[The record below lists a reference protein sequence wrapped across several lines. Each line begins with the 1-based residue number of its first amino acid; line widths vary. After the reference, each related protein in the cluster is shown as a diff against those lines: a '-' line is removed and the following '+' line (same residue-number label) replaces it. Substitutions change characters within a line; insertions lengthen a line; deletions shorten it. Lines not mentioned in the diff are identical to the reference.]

1 MKLTA
6 EFDRKKLEASLKK
19 ASSNFG
25 DSTKQAVA
33 RWGVQSARQLAIV
46 TQAFGQSGTRKIQ
59 INAIWASWIKC
70 IEIVDPSY
78 FAAIKSGKIRRR
90 QNKAGQWEAIDMEM
104 VTEDPAKIDAYVQS
118 QRDRRGRIQ
127 SDRGRKIITTKKA
140 MKAAIK
146 KRLENVGM
154 AKGGFLGAGKEIAS
168 KQTGTQRIN
177 IGKNFMGYA
186 QKHGGLGHARLVG
199 AAIDS
204 EAVLDNNAKHTA
216 QKNVLD
222 PRNANKA
229 IDDALKKT
237 VKWYNKAA
245 KVALDK

>member
-1 MKLTA
+1 MKLIA
-6 EFDRKKLEASLKK
+6 EFDRKKLEESLQK
-19 ASSNFG
+19 ASARFG

-46 TQAFGQSGTRKIQ
+46 TQAFGQSGTKKIQ
-59 INAIWASWIKC
+59 VNAIWSSWIKC
-70 IEIVDPSY
+70 IEIVQPAY
-78 FAAIKSGKIRRR
+78 FAAIKSGKVRRR
-90 QNKAGQWEAIDMEM
+90 QNKSGTWEAIDMSM
-104 VTEDPAKIDAYVQS
+104 VTEDPSEIDAYVQS
-118 QRDRRGRIQ
+118 QRDSRGRIQ

-146 KRLENVGM
+146 KRLQNVGM

-186 QKHGGLGHARLVG
+186 QKHGSLGHARLTG
-199 AAIDS
+199 AAINS
-204 EAVLDNNAKHTA
+204 EAVLDNNARHTS
-216 QKNVLD
+216 QKNVLKPNHAD
-222 PRNANKA
+222 QA

-237 VKWYNKAA
+237 IRWYQKAA
-245 KVALDK
+245 KLALDK